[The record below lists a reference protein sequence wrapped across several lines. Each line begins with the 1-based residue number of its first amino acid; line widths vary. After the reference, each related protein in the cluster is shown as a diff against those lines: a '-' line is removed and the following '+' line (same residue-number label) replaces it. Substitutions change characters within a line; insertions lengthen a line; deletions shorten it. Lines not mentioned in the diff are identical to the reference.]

1 MKNIPVLQKVI
12 ILCEV
17 LSYYQQDSDS
27 FVCEAATA
35 RQLILKY
42 APKFSALKI
51 ARLLEEK
58 YDVKTSRQ
66 SVWRFLNRFKKSK
79 SIRFPPRQ
87 RVRGIS
93 DLHIKAIDQWLKKDN
108 ELTANAIADKLRKTF
123 STKISK
129 GYVSLIRRKLG
140 WTAKR
145 SIRFP
150 PRQRVRGISDLH
162 IKAIDQWLKKD
173 NELTANAIADKL
185 RKTFSTKISK
195 RYVSLIRRK
204 LGWTAKRVKYCH
216 LISHVNKE
224 KRLHYAMKVFSI
236 KEKFLNVIFV
246 DESTVE
252 LCSNGRMFFYKPD
265 SDLSQLPARKQKP
278 KHSYKDNDSKH
289 KSKSTKEWMRQNGVL
304 DSVMETP
311 ASSPDLNPI
320 ENVWAAMKQHLQ
332 NKMKPRK
339 KDELVQG
346 IADFWLTL
354 THQKCSAY
362 IDHLHRVL
370 PYVIL
375 NHGGP
380 SGF

>member
-1 MKNIPVLQKVI
+1 MALRKSSNR
-12 ILCEV
+12 
-17 LSYYQQDSDS
+17 LST
-27 FVCEAATA
+27 VT

-51 ARLLEEK
+51 SRLLEEK

-79 SIRFPPRQ
+79 SIRDPPRR

-108 ELTANAIADKLRKTF
+108 ELTANAIADKLRETF

-145 SIRFP
+145 
-150 PRQRVRGISDLH
+150 
-162 IKAIDQWLKKD
+162 
-173 NELTANAIADKL
+173 
-185 RKTFSTKISK
+185 
-195 RYVSLIRRK
+195 
-204 LGWTAKRVKYCH
+204 VKYCQ

-224 KRLHYAMKVFSI
+224 KRLHYAMKVLSM

-252 LCSNGRMFFYKPD
+252 MTSNGRIFFYKPD

-278 KHSYKDNDSKH
+278 KHSYKVHVWGGISYRGRTDVCIF
-289 KSKSTKEWMRQNGVL
+289 TGIM
-304 DSVMETP
+304 DSVIYQQIL
-311 ASSPDLNPI
+311 ASNFVPLFLLPSLMVIAYTRITTLSTNP
-320 ENVWAAMKQHLQ
+320 NQPK
-332 NKMKPRK
+332 
-339 KDELVQG
+339 
-346 IADFWLTL
+346 
-354 THQKCSAY
+354 
-362 IDHLHRVL
+362 
-370 PYVIL
+370 
-375 NHGGP
+375 
-380 SGF
+380 SG

>member
-1 MKNIPVLQKVI
+1 MAQRKSSNR
-12 ILCEV
+12 
-17 LSYYQQDSDS
+17 LST
-27 FVCEAATA
+27 VT

-51 ARLLEEK
+51 SRLLEEK

-79 SIRFPPRQ
+79 SIRDPPRQ

-145 SIRFP
+145 
-150 PRQRVRGISDLH
+150 
-162 IKAIDQWLKKD
+162 
-173 NELTANAIADKL
+173 
-185 RKTFSTKISK
+185 
-195 RYVSLIRRK
+195 
-204 LGWTAKRVKYCH
+204 VKYCQ

-224 KRLHYAMKVFSI
+224 KRLHYAMKVLSM

-252 LCSNGRMFFYKPD
+252 LTSNGRMFFYKPD

-278 KHSYKDNDSKH
+278 KHSYKVHVWGGISYRGRTDVCIFTGIMDSVIYQQILASNFVPFVSAAFPDGYRLYQDNDSKH

-332 NKMKPRK
+332 NKVKPRK

-354 THQKCSAY
+354 TPQKCSAY